1 MALSKINTNSIA
13 DDAVTTAKVNPA
25 QTDITSV
32 GTLTSF
38 ASTGIDDNADATA
51 VTISSDEDVSLGA
64 GDLTISRAETDGT
77 VRLNLSNTGSN
88 GSSEYSEIKFNST
101 AGSTVTSIV
110 QHRNNS
116 GMNIGTT
123 TNHPVSILQ
132 NNAAKLT
139 TSSTGVTISG
149 TSLTDRGDASAP
161 GYSFSDDT
169 DTGMFNVSNADLA
182 FSVGGTERMR
192 IDSDGFLDHFA
203 NHNGDLTCRFNA
215 TTTGTPYGLEVK
227 FTQTAPDNTTSWAYN
242 FTDTTT
248 QRFRVYSDGDV
259 VNHDNSYGASSDER
273 IKQDIVDANS
283 QWDDIKAIKVRNYKK
298 KDDVAQYGE
307 KAWTQI
313 GVVAQ
318 EIEKVSPKLIKEH
331 LPDASDIKI
340 SAEFGTLYTKDDEE
354 TQDAVLYTKDDEEV
368 KNGSQKVGDIKT
380 PSTKQIGDVKEIK
393 DNVKRVSYSV
403 LYMKA
408 VKALQEAMTRIE
420 TLEAKVKTLE
430 EA

>member
-393 DNVKRVSYSV
+393 DNVKRVIYSV